1 VGSLSQ
7 NSFDR
12 LEDIAD
18 SSLLPKGKKDELSDA
33 LEYLSMIRI
42 RQQAAAVETGTEPDN
57 TVEPETLSGR
67 ERRGMKEAFQVL
79 SNAQKFLK
87 FRYTAGSKG

>member
-1 VGSLSQ
+1 
-7 NSFDR
+7 
-12 LEDIAD
+12 
-18 SSLLPKGKKDELSDA
+18 

-42 RQQAAAVETGTEPDN
+42 RQQAAAIEAGIGPDN

-87 FRYTAGSKG
+87 FRYTASSKG